1 MSVIPVTTEDLRR
14 MWNQEGLIIQGC
26 GGDLNEWVDGINEL
40 LEQTGILRNGSKFE
54 SVMTF
59 QNGETT
65 CLLFP
70 LMVWMPTSANLPCGG
85 WTRSLNLAAPGSL
98 IMWITGWVDF

>member
-1 MSVIPVTTEDLRR
+1 MSITSVTTEDLRR
-14 MWNQEGLIIQGC
+14 MCNQEGLVIQGC

-65 CLLFP
+65 CLR
-70 LMVWMPTSANLPCGG
+70 VWMPTSVNLPCGG
-85 WTRSLNLAAPGSL
+85 WTRLLNLAAPGSP
-98 IMWITGWVDF
+98 IMWITGWADF